1 MTRPAHPVRHA
12 FSRWSS
18 VAGAALTTLL
28 LCAASPAHAQASKA
42 SKTVAE
48 PEVLELQGKSDVY
61 YYAPTSKGLKPV
73 IMYLHGRGG
82 HPKEDCK
89 KWARVARDFGWI
101 VCPQGPED
109 RGGGAR
115 SWSNN
120 AEAARQILD
129 SAVAGLRA
137 KHKGRVQTRNNIL
150 IGFSEGAFV
159 AQQVGLKDSQK
170 WSRWLILAASDRYW
184 MGDTKKDLEESRQ
197 KLRRVYLLTGE
208 NDGVAQNTSRAGDML
223 RSAKVPVRVKI
234 VKGMG
239 HEVPSDKMITNYRRP
254 LMWLTSK

>member
-1 MTRPAHPVRHA
+1 MPRPARFLRRLGSA
-12 FSRWSS
+12 A
-18 VAGAALTTLL
+18 VAALGAWFLLGAAT
-28 LCAASPAHAQASKA
+28 AHAAQPE
-42 SKTVAE
+42 KTVSE
-48 PEVLELQGKSDVY
+48 PEILELKNGSEAY
-61 YYAPTSKGLKPV
+61 YYPPTTRGLKPV

-115 SWSNN
+115 SWANN
-120 AEAARQILD
+120 PESARIILD
-129 SAVAGLRA
+129 SAVVGLRA
-137 KHKGRVQTRNNIL
+137 KYKGRVQTRNNIL
-150 IGFSEGAFV
+150 VGFSEGAFI

-170 WSRWLILAASDRYW
+170 WSSWLILAASDRYW
-184 MGDTKKDLEESRQ
+184 MGDTKKDLDESRR

-208 NDGVAQNTSRAGDML
+208 NDGVAQNTNRAGEML
-223 RSAKVPVRVKI
+223 RSARVPVRVNI

-254 LMWLTSK
+254 LMWLTAK

>member
-1 MTRPAHPVRHA
+1 MTRPARFLRRLGRTA
-12 FSRWSS
+12 T
-18 VAGAALTTLL
+18 AALGAWMLL
-28 LCAASPAHAQASKA
+28 GASAAHADGKPIP
-42 SKTVAE
+42 E
-48 PEVLELQGKSDVY
+48 PEVLELKNGSEAY
-61 YYAPTSKGLKPV
+61 YYPPTSKGLKPV

-89 KWARVARDFGWI
+89 KWSRVARDFGWI

-109 RGGGAR
+109 RGNGAR
-115 SWSNN
+115 SWANN
-120 AEAARQILD
+120 PEAARTILD

-137 KHKGRVQTRNNIL
+137 KYRGRVQTRNNIL
-150 IGFSEGAFV
+150 VGFSEGAFI

-170 WSRWLILAASDRYW
+170 WSSWLILAASDRYW
-184 MGDTKKDLEESRQ
+184 MGDTKKDLDESRR

-208 NDGVAQNTSRAGDML
+208 NDGVAQNTNRAGDML
-223 RSAKVPVRVKI
+223 RSAKVPVRVNI

>member
-1 MTRPAHPVRHA
+1 MTRPARFLRRA
-12 FSRWSS
+12 LQS
-18 VAGAALTTLL
+18 VAATSVALVSF
-28 LCAASPAHAQASKA
+28 AASPAAAAKPA
-42 SKTVAE
+42 PE
-48 PEVLELQGKSDVY
+48 PETLEIKGGSDVY
-61 YYAPTSKGLKPV
+61 YYAPNGKGLKPV

-89 KWARVARDFGWI
+89 KWARVARDFGWV

-115 SWSNN
+115 SWANN
-120 AEAARQILD
+120 PEAARRILD
-129 SAVAGLRA
+129 TAVSQLRA
-137 KHKGRVQTRNNIL
+137 KYKGRVQTRNNIL
-150 IGFSEGAFV
+150 VGFSEGAFV

-184 MGDTKKDLEESRQ
+184 MGDTKKDLDEARQ

-208 NDGVAQNTSRAGDML
+208 NDGVAQNTNRAGDML
-223 RSAKVPVRVKI
+223 RSAKVPVRVNI

>member
-1 MTRPAHPVRHA
+1 MTRPARLLRASQALPA
-12 FSRWSS
+12 LK
-18 VAGAALTTLL
+18 ALAAATVTWTLL
-28 LCAASPAHAQASKA
+28 GASSAHAE
-42 SKTVAE
+42 KTPAE
-48 PEVLELQGKSDVY
+48 PEVLPIKGGSEAY
-61 YYAPTSKGLKPV
+61 YYAPSGKGLKPV

-89 KWARVARDFGWI
+89 KWSRVARDFGWV

-115 SWSNN
+115 SWANN
-120 AEAARQILD
+120 PEAARQILD
-129 SAVAGLRA
+129 AAVTGLRA
-137 KHKGRVQTRNNIL
+137 KYKGRVQTRNNIL

-170 WSRWLILAASDRYW
+170 WSKWLILAASDRYW
-184 MGDTKKDLEESRQ
+184 MGDTKKDLDEARQ

-208 NDGVAQNTSRAGDML
+208 NDGVAQNTNRAGDML
-223 RSAKVPVRVKI
+223 RSAKVPVRVNI